1 MAHHDNHPD
10 AHPSPNG
17 PVFGLGDFVF
27 ILLLIAAMVAVVFSS
42 RFAYRE
48 GMLLESAKDNAQQ
61 FVKWAEAVAAPDG
74 KAEPF
79 TLAMCASMPGA
90 ASQEIAAG
98 VAPAGA
104 AALPAGAKDAA
115 PGAEGAAASGH
126 GASAVSAASAVVT
139 VAAHGTP
146 PASAAGGHGGGA
158 AHAGAPAPEGEHA
171 EAPPATPPVAT
182 TWATCREA
190 LFTAGGPLS
199 QLSNPFDATI
209 PVASNK
215 CERRNR
221 ATRGVV
227 YVQKG
232 TQPPPG
238 VPGGTSWSPIEDDE
252 PMVRGLTLKV
262 QACDAGGY
270 TINIGEVKL

>member
-10 AHPSPNG
+10 AHPPHTG
-17 PVFGLGDFVF
+17 PVFGPGDATFV
-27 ILLLIAAMVAVVFSS
+27 LLLIAAMVAVVFSS

-48 GMLLESAKDNAQQ
+48 GMLLETAKNNAQQ
-61 FVKWAEAVAAPDG
+61 FVRWAEAVAAPDG

-79 TLAMCASMPGA
+79 TLALCASMPGA

-115 PGAEGAAASGH
+115 PVAEGAAA
-126 GASAVSAASAVVT
+126 
-139 VAAHGTP
+139 
-146 PASAAGGHGGGA
+146 
-158 AHAGAPAPEGEHA
+158 APEGEHA
-171 EAPPATPPVAT
+171 EAPPATPSVAT

-199 QLSNPFDATI
+199 QLSNPFDVAI
-209 PVASNK
+209 PVAANK

-221 ATRGVV
+221 STRGVV
-227 YVQKG
+227 YIQKG

-238 VPGGTSWSPIEDDE
+238 VPGGTSWSPIEDEE
-252 PMVRGLTLKV
+252 PMVRGLLLKV

-270 TINIGEVKL
+270 TIQIGEVKL

>member
-1 MAHHDNHPD
+1 MGA
-10 AHPSPNG
+10 
-17 PVFGLGDFVF
+17 GDIGFI
-27 ILLLIAAMVAVVFSS
+27 ILLVLAMVAVVMSA
-42 RFAYRE
+42 RFTYRE
-48 GMLLESAKDNAQQ
+48 GTLLETAKGNAQE
-61 FVKWAEAVAAPDG
+61 FMKWAEAVAAADS

-79 TLAMCASMPGA
+79 SLALCASMPGEVPPELA
-90 ASQEIAAG
+90 AK
-98 VAPAGA
+98 VAPEGAGGLPVSMKEPAEA
-104 AALPAGAKDAA
+104 AT
-115 PGAEGAAASGH
+115 AAAS
-126 GASAVSAASAVVT
+126 AASTAVVL
-139 VAAHGTP
+139 
-146 PASAAGGHGGGA
+146 AAGGHGAPHGVSSVGSHGA
-158 AHAGAPAPEGEHA
+158 AHETVATKDATTEAVPDAPK
-171 EAPPATPPVAT
+171 VAT

-199 QLSNPFDATI
+199 RLSNPFDAVI

-227 YVQKG
+227 YIQKG

-252 PMVRGLTLKV
+252 PLVRGLLLRV